1 MTVSRVIP
9 KSPAQWQ
16 LKKGDVIT
24 ALNGK
29 STDTFDALDTAL
41 YLTPAFTVAH
51 VTFVRNTTVHHADMT
66 LACAL

>member
-1 MTVSRVIP
+1 VTRVIP
-9 KSPAQWQ
+9 KSPSQYR

-29 STDTFDALDTAL
+29 ETDTFDALDTAL
-41 YLTPAFTVAH
+41 YLTPAYTKAQL
-51 VTFVRNTTVHHADMT
+51 TFVRASKVHHAVMT